1 MTFVGIDLHTTCITA
16 TFLGTGSIG
25 EAMKITKK
33 SYPLDELGMKA
44 FILRLSSDMYAAV
57 EATSNSFWFYELISP
72 HVKEFY
78 VLDTHKMRLDGNK
91 TDKIDSEKIARCIS
105 YCITTGE
112 KEKIP
117 AVYIPNKEVQEMR
130 SLFTTYRLTKKCA
143 TQLKNNFHG
152 LVKQQGF
159 NLKKGAL
166 NTKKGRK
173 NCVEK
178 ATGSVFEV
186 QARSLM
192 KQIEMMKQETEE
204 LQNAIINRGYMVFRE
219 EINLLISIRGISAFL
234 AIAIMTDVAT
244 VDRFKTAKQFC
255 SYLRTA
261 PTIKG
266 SNETIHLGRVNKRS
280 RVLTCSL
287 MTQSVMHLQGANS
300 HFKDFYSRVKK
311 GKSSGKARI
320 AIIRK
325 MQVAIFYM
333 LKRKELFHEHDE
345 ILYEIKKKRLEET
358 LKKQNGI
365 EKKLA

>member
-1 MTFVGIDLHTTCITA
+1 MTFVGIDLHTTCITV
-16 TFLGTGSIG
+16 TFLRTGSIKK
-25 EAMKITKK
+25 AMEITKK
-33 SYPLDELGMKA
+33 SFPLDELGMKA
-44 FILRLSSDMYAAV
+44 FIQRLSSEMYAAV
-57 EATSNSFWFYELISP
+57 EATANSFWFYELISP
-72 HVKEFY
+72 YVKEFF

-112 KEKIP
+112 KEIP
-117 AVYIPNKEVQEMR
+117 AVYIPTKEVQEMR
-130 SLFTTYRLTKKCA
+130 SLFSTYRLTKKCA

-152 LVKQQGF
+152 LVKQQGL

-173 NCVEK
+173 NCMET
-178 ATGSVFEV
+178 AAGTVFEV

-192 KQIEMMKQETEE
+192 RQIELLGQETEE
-204 LQNAIINRGYMVFRE
+204 LQNAIINRGYMIFKE
-219 EINLLISIRGISAFL
+219 EINLLISIRGVSAFL

-261 PTIKG
+261 PSIKG
-266 SNETIHLGRVNKRS
+266 SNDTTHLGKVNKRS
-280 RVLTCSL
+280 RVLACSL
-287 MTQSVMHLQGANS
+287 MTQSVIHLQGANA
-300 HFKDFYSRVKK
+300 HFKDFYNRVKK

-325 MQVAIFYM
+325 TQVAIFHM
-333 LKRKELFHEHDE
+333 LKKKELFRGHDE
-345 ILYEIKKKRLEET
+345 ILYASKKKRLEEA
-358 LKKQNGI
+358 LGKQNRS
-365 EKKLA
+365 EKKPA